1 VTYPAPTPSPKVAH
15 LRSKVGATRRHYGA
29 DDPRSVEA
37 VRELRE
43 AMAGEAIQKIVSA
56 APPLSIE
63 QKARL
68 AILLLRPTGDGGR
81 AA

>member
-1 VTYPAPTPSPKVAH
+1 
-15 LRSKVGATRRHYGA
+15 
-29 DDPRSVEA
+29 
-37 VRELRE
+37 
-43 AMAGEAIQKIVSA
+43 MAGEAIQKIVSA